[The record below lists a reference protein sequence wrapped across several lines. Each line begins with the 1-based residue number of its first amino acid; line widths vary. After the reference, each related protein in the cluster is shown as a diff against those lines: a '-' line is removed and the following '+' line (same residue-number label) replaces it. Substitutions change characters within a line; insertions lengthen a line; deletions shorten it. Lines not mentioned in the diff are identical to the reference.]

1 VETAVVTYENATNEH
16 LESVVGLLE
25 KAGLPWKDVH
35 EHLSSFIIGL
45 DRHRVVAVVGLEV
58 YGTEGLL
65 RSLAVDPGYRDRGI
79 GQALY
84 EKVLRLAHERG
95 VKRIHLLTDT
105 AQGYFSK
112 RGFEMGDRAAA
123 PAGIRDTLEFT
134 QLCPASSV
142 YMVKDL

>member
-1 VETAVVTYENATNEH
+1 MTYENATKER
-16 LESVVGLLE
+16 LKGMVGLLE
-25 KAGLPWKDVH
+25 KVGLPWTDVH
-35 EHLSSFIIGL
+35 EHLFNFIIGL
-45 DRHRVVAVVGLEV
+45 DRNRVVAVVGLEV

-79 GQALY
+79 GQVLY

-112 RGFEMGDRAAA
+112 RGFEMGDRTAA
-123 PAGIRDTLEFT
+123 PPGIRDTREFT
-134 QLCPASSV
+134 QLCPASAV
-142 YMVKDL
+142 YMVKGL